1 MLMDMHT
8 PSVWPWLGLKVCR
21 FWAFFCGLVNSGGI
35 QRLEVPKER
44 YNYYV
49 HSCERCLPESKMQEG
64 AESANAVGA
73 RR

>member
-1 MLMDMHT
+1 MLMDVHT
-8 PSVWPWLGLKVCR
+8 PSVWPWLG
-21 FWAFFCGLVNSGGI
+21 FCLSVLGFLRGLVNSGGI